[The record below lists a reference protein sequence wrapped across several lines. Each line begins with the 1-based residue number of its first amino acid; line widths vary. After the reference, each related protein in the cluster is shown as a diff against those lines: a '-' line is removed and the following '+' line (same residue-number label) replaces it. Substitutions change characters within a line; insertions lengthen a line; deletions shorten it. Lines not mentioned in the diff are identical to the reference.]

1 MATTLNYNSSGSL
14 REKILYVLSTMKK
27 GSAGEVALEVME
39 LDGVSSE
46 DGVADMATDT
56 NEELKKLWHEGV
68 VDKLREHRQRV
79 RYTLHGPAASA

>member
-1 MATTLNYNSSGSL
+1 MATTLNYNPSGSL

-56 NEELKKLWHEGV
+56 SEELKKLWHEGV

-79 RYTLHGPAASA
+79 RYTLHGPAVSA